1 MNEVIPPE
9 SWFEDWRWNLND
21 EAETSTSRR
30 RYFSEPVSQPEHYTS
45 EWRQILITSRKV
57 FGHLR
62 VEMKRQRWISREMNA
77 MIVPEALFEE
87 WRWNLN
93 EELVSRRR
101 RCVTEPTKMFS
112 EVFKSLIKEQLIG
125 AEREFVE

>member
-1 MNEVIPPE
+1 
-9 SWFEDWRWNLND
+9 
-21 EAETSTSRR
+21 
-30 RYFSEPVSQPEHYTS
+30 
-45 EWRQILITSRKV
+45 
-57 FGHLR
+57 
-62 VEMKRQRWISREMNA
+62 MNA